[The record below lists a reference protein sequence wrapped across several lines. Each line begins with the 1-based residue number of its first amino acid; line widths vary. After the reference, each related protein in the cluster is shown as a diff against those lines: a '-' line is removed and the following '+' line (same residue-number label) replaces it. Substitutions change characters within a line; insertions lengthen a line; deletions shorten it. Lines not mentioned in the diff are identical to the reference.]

1 MIQEHGTTFIQT
13 SSSDSEEIIRNK
25 AVLNSLAYRK
35 EHSYINSTDVKV
47 GKLFNLDDRVNL
59 IIEFKD
65 YCNGFEY
72 VSTVTAR
79 NNSIIRLNTFSNNY
93 SSFKIQ
99 YIPVSTLFSILTS
112 EKNTKEYKLNFI
124 SEPSDCRKNIINSN
138 LVAVNMIRI

>member
-1 MIQEHGTTFIQT
+1 MTQEHGTTFIQIYQ
-13 SSSDSEEIIRNK
+13 SDSEEIIRSK
-25 AVLNSLAYRK
+25 AKLNSLAYQK
-35 EHSYINSTDVKV
+35 EHSYINSTNVKV
-47 GKLFNLDDRVNL
+47 GKLFNLDDRGNL
-59 IIEFKD
+59 IIDFKD

-72 VSTVTAR
+72 ASTITAR

-112 EKNTKEYKLNFI
+112 EKNTKEYQLNFI
-124 SEPSDCRKNIINSN
+124 SEPFDCRKNIVNSN